1 MAGIGLWALLACSAR
16 MDVSGVVRA
25 EADVVHLDTIS
36 GQDYRLRLGADAALF
51 SGLSGNSVALVGT
64 RLGSRIWVRHWR
76 VVTGA
81 DGSTPYLGRLERHGA
96 NLILLDR
103 NTGRRF
109 TFDAESLSD
118 LEQAIGAQILLRGFV
133 VAPHVLHVI
142 DWEILAA
149 P

>member
-1 MAGIGLWALLACSAR
+1 ME
-16 MDVSGVVRA
+16 VSGVVRVET
-25 EADVVHLDTIS
+25 EAVHLDTIS
-36 GQDYRLRLGADAALF
+36 GQDYRLRLGPEEALF
-51 SGLSGNSVALVGT
+51 SGLSGNSVALVGA

-109 TFDAESLSD
+109 TFDAQSLSD
-118 LEQAIGAQILLRGFV
+118 LEQAVGAQILLRGFV
-133 VAPHVLHVI
+133 VEPHVLHVI